1 MPRQR
6 LQLVGVTAMHVAC
19 KFEEIFPPEVQDWE
33 YICDRAYEVSVTQQK
48 QRREKDHGQQLSPG
62 AVLGVGELAF
72 TVGTG

>member
-48 QRREKDHGQQLSPG
+48 QRRGK
-62 AVLGVGELAF
+62 VGELVF
-72 TVGTG
+72 TASWWADG